1 MSKIDY
7 QVLREAA
14 VAIETVATPQK
25 LLAFRMKVT
34 PQVVL
39 ALLDERD
46 ALNERLA
53 ELEADLAGLAEDHQ
67 KATESIKQADAA
79 VKLAHE
85 KFSALAAENAML
97 KQRTQQL
104 INIISNTDND
114 YCMCGSAMKDHV
126 HGGCGYPTGMF
137 DYYYNQWLESDN
149 KTPATDAFLAEVRR
163 EASEPLQKEIEIL
176 NKNLLMSVGDIRDLI
191 DYNPETGVLTAKV
204 NFAGR
209 QEGAII
215 GSQTWQGYYAFSLF
229 GKKCF
234 AHRLAWLLHYGE
246 WPSQPID
253 HINGIKKDNSIRNL
267 RLCSLSQNQF
277 NKPTQK
283 NNTTGVKGVYW
294 NKRDK
299 RYVASVQ
306 FNGKKYSAG
315 HHKDIESAK
324 EAVMKLREKLAGEF
338 TNHGEFEL
346 ADQLRQGAAL

>member
-1 MSKIDY
+1 MESITKQLVNIGHGMSKEIAAD
-7 QVLREAA
+7 EPA
-14 VAIETVATPQK
+14 VAK
-25 LLAFRMKVT
+25 LLVE
-34 PQVVL
+34 L
-39 ALLDERD
+39 SSALDVQYERGN
-46 ALNERLA
+46 A
-53 ELEADLAGLAEDHQ
+53 LEAKCA
-67 KATESIKQADAA
+67 
-79 VKLAHE
+79 
-85 KFSALAAENAML
+85 ALAAENAGLSAVLMSV
-97 KQRTQQL
+97 
-104 INIISNTDND
+104 IDPSNEPA
-114 YCMCGSAMKDHV
+114 YQSLGM
-126 HGGCGYPTGMF
+126 GCGV
-137 DYYYNQWLESDN
+137 EDN
-149 KTPATDAFLAEVRR
+149 SLQTDGYGACEYGWREAMERVYSEVIPEELPETPATDAFLAEVKR
-163 EASEPLQKEIEIL
+163 EATEPLEKEIEGL
-176 NKNLLMSVGDIRDLI
+176 KKKLLMSVGDIRDLI

-204 NFAGR
+204 NFSGR
-209 QEGAII
+209 QAGSVI

-253 HINGIKKDNSIRNL
+253 HINGIKTDNSIINL

-346 ADQLRQGAAL
+346 AAQLRKGVQS